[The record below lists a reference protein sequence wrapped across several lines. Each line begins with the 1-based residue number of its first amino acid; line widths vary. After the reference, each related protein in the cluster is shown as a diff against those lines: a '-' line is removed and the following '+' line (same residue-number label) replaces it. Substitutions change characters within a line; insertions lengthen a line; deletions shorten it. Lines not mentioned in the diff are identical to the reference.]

1 MSILEGK
8 GLPNNRKGSPLQRSD
23 KKSFFKPIKKNAI
36 IICPKG
42 PNWER
47 MKSLRKAVARHGHV
61 PQLAR
66 LGLDCHSQ
74 ELGDPLTQP
83 PEL

>member
-1 MSILEGK
+1 MCQFWRAREFLTTEK
-8 GLPNNRKGSPLQRSD
+8 GLLYYREVI
-23 KKSFFKPIKKNAI
+23 KKNFFKPIKKNAI

-47 MKSLRKAVARHGHV
+47 MKSLRKAVTRHGHV

-66 LGLDCHSQ
+66 LGLDYHS
-74 ELGDPLTQP
+74 
-83 PEL
+83 